1 MMVMITTVQQQI
13 LKKVKTIRVMLTTGK
28 DTDEEVME
36 LPTSQSLSSNME
48 LQPLEEDWKDK
59 TKKKGGGMY
68 NTLCLYCFL
77 RRILKLEPL
86 KLK

>member
-13 LKKVKTIRVMLTTGK
+13 LKVVKTIRVMLTTGK
-28 DTDEEVME
+28 DTDEGVME
-36 LPTSQSLSSNME
+36 LPTSQSLSSNM
-48 LQPLEEDWKDK
+48 EEDWKDK